1 MHKRIDRSIS
11 YDDDDHHHYRYRYLF
26 RHYLIL
32 FWYIFVKV
40 SGFCIFLYR
49 CKQNVRYSVYLW
61 LMLWMFSQSFKGIH
75 FSNYHE
81 VVNYI
86 LDIDNIRWYNYR
98 KEYLKEYLNAEKLV
112 NIATKLHDR
121 TTESSDIFRS

>member
-32 FWYIFVKV
+32 FWYIFVKI

-49 CKQNVRYSVYLW
+49 CKQNVIYSIYLW
-61 LMLWMFSQSFKGIH
+61 LMLWMFSQGLKGIH
-75 FSNYHE
+75 FSNWGSKLH
-81 VVNYI
+81 
-86 LDIDNIRWYNYR
+86 LDIHNIRWFKYR
-98 KEYLKEYLNAEKLV
+98 IEYLKEYLNAKKLV

-121 TTESSDIFRS
+121 PTDSSDIFWS